1 MQNQNEEI
9 IKKTLSSPV
18 TPPTETPQDLPEEI
32 QREIQRSI
40 DNLSIAS
47 ILVAKIAAKRKYF
60 GKTLDE
66 WDEQLSI
73 SINPDCNS
81 NQIINYCSQLNTNL
95 GTIYS
100 HLSRSKK
107 MYSDYKLS
115 YIPAYAEGL
124 KNEVSKYAI
133 KDKRP
138 PALDSLK
145 AINEAKLSDRALMS
159 VEFES
164 LIEFWQDM
172 LYKVRNQIDLIK
184 IVGMANGTRARI
196 ESGL

>member
-1 MQNQNEEI
+1 MQNQPEQQEEVRPLPT
-9 IKKTLSSPV
+9 KQALSNDVKS
-18 TPPTETPQDLPEEI
+18 EI
-32 QREIQRSI
+32 LKSI
-40 DNLSIAS
+40 SNISDAS
-47 ILVAKIAAKRKYF
+47 KAVAKIATERKYF

-66 WDEQLSI
+66 WDTCFSVT
-73 SINPDCNS
+73 INTDCNS
-81 NQIINYCSQLNTNL
+81 AQLINYCSQLNSNL
-95 GTIYS
+95 NTIYS
-100 HLSRSKK
+100 YLNKSKK

-115 YIPAYAEGL
+115 YGPAFSEGL
-124 KNEVSKYAI
+124 RKELSAYTT
-133 KDKRP
+133 KRP

-145 AINEAKLSDRALMS
+145 AITETKLKDRTLMTI
-159 VEFES
+159 EFES